1 MLTGAGLGSSREAGA
16 PRPELSPWVPIR
28 DTGPLLLTL
37 RRRKASGDSSRGE
50 TRNLGGPVPGERT
63 GEGTVGSRQLSNDW
77 EGHLAM
83 GRIWEQSWE
92 PGAPK
97 SVQAEAVMPVDV
109 DGGCRVG
116 VGGEWTLRQRHDAEL
131 CAHMNGGD
139 GQCQLP
145 TEAHGS

>member
-1 MLTGAGLGSSREAGA
+1 M
-16 PRPELSPWVPIR
+16 
-28 DTGPLLLTL
+28 
-37 RRRKASGDSSRGE
+37 
-50 TRNLGGPVPGERT
+50 
-63 GEGTVGSRQLSNDW
+63 GSRQLSNDW